1 MAQASTSA
9 GAASGEAALR
19 GRPVSSVHLRCAA
32 TVTALA
38 LAALAGWATDVR
50 LLATLLPGR
59 PALSPMTA
67 SLLIVAAAALVALPA
82 QPRAASWL
90 GLAEALAGV
99 AIIVAHELAW
109 LPGRPG
115 WWSSQLTGLAFAVS
129 GAATA
134 LLGRGRAV
142 PGQLAAFALLLYA
155 ALLGIGHLIPEAD
168 LYRYLPGTGVAIP
181 TVLSFIALSIGQLV
195 PVEDRGYAHALSR
208 RNTIGLFAKKLLIG
222 GLAATLLLAVPAVL
236 ALRHGLFDAET
247 AVLLVAWGAMALL
260 SGTIWGLAV
269 AVERAQAAAAAA
281 EQGREAVRRMVV
293 AAVTHD
299 LRSPLQAAMLSAQV
313 IAREP
318 GEPRTAAAVQRLQR
332 SHRRLDRL
340 LHLLLDGLSMEAG
353 RPPRLQPVDVR
364 LRAVVDEVVE
374 DNAAVLSERVV
385 VAGDAAGWWDRDA
398 LFRVVENLLL
408 NAVKYGDRGSPIV
421 CEIQERPPD
430 VRLAVTNRGPAIPR
444 EEWDAIFQPFA
455 RGSTQGQDSLGWGVG
470 LAYAR
475 SVAQSHGGGLQ
486 VAASGADGT
495 RFELWLPARSEAS

>member
-82 QPRAASWL
+82 RPRAASWL

-236 ALRHGLFDAET
+236 ALRQGLFDAET

-318 GEPRTAAAVQRLQR
+318 GAPRTAARCCAC
-332 SHRRLDRL
+332 S
-340 LHLLLDGLSMEAG
+340 
-353 RPPRLQPVDVR
+353 
-364 LRAVVDEVVE
+364 
-374 DNAAVLSERVV
+374 AAT
-385 VAGDAAGWWDRDA
+385 AGWTGCCTCSSTACRWKPDARPACDARTCSCGRWWTRWWRTTPPCCRRGWRWTAPRRD
-398 LFRVVENLLL
+398 
-408 NAVKYGDRGSPIV
+408 
-421 CEIQERPPD
+421 
-430 VRLAVTNRGPAIPR
+430 
-444 EEWDAIFQPFA
+444 
-455 RGSTQGQDSLGWGVG
+455 
-470 LAYAR
+470 
-475 SVAQSHGGGLQ
+475 GGT
-486 VAASGADGT
+486 GT
-495 RFELWLPARSEAS
+495 RSSAWSRTCSSTR